1 MKNNSTA
8 DYYKQRKNIEEE
20 KSCLDKQ
27 LLSAQQSFELD
38 INIAQDSKH
47 LADLQN
53 AEQDNNSDIALL
65 EEQQK
70 AINFQLNEAQQ
81 AFNLLQAESNQS
93 VKQLRAALLTNKPCS
108 VCGSENHPWADND
121 NPLQQPIA
129 EKDNTIKL
137 LAEQG
142 SLQAQHLKDLS
153 SCQAKIASDII
164 QQKTLG
170 FASPISADFI
180 AQLNANQADIN
191 LRFTAAQENEAQ
203 ALLLQ
208 KQWNDSRIA
217 LEQHREKHNH
227 HKDKVTQLTEQIK
240 LDSLQ
245 KQALENDVSRET
257 SKKEELIKL
266 LSSAFSL
273 IEDWQSLVFEETNFI
288 KKFKRG

>member
-93 VKQLRAALLTNKPCS
+93 VKQLRAALLTDKPCS
-108 VCGSENHPWADND
+108 VCGSENHPWAD
-121 NPLQQPIA
+121 
-129 EKDNTIKL
+129 
-137 LAEQG
+137 
-142 SLQAQHLKDLS
+142 
-153 SCQAKIASDII
+153 
-164 QQKTLG
+164 
-170 FASPISADFI
+170 
-180 AQLNANQADIN
+180 
-191 LRFTAAQENEAQ
+191 
-203 ALLLQ
+203 
-208 KQWNDSRIA
+208 
-217 LEQHREKHNH
+217 
-227 HKDKVTQLTEQIK
+227 
-240 LDSLQ
+240 
-245 KQALENDVSRET
+245 
-257 SKKEELIKL
+257 
-266 LSSAFSL
+266 
-273 IEDWQSLVFEETNFI
+273 
-288 KKFKRG
+288 KR